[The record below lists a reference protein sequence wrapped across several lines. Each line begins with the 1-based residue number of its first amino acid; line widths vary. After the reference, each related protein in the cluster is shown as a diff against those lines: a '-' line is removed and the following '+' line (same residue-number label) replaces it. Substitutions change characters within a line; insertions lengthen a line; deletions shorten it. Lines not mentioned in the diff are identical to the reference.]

1 MTPKEIHRALHLL
14 CPRFNVD
21 SRHRASRGWPQTGN
35 RMQFN
40 SRLLPKHVDKLVKK
54 IIARRDRSGL
64 KNPIRW
70 VDVTGDNLSYLQR
83 TVKSRTMLYLLARGF
98 RWNGWKKSKLP
109 IFVFYFGHVIVW
121 NGTHRTILSRLAGRR
136 VRARVIDLDAFAA
149 WCKRNPD
156 ESLWNVRV
164 VKVRGKRR
172 G

>member
-1 MTPKEIHRALHLL
+1 MTRKELHRALHLL
-14 CPRFNVD
+14 PRFNVD

-40 SRLLPKHVDKLVKK
+40 SRLLPKHVDKLVRK
-54 IIARRDRSGL
+54 IMTKHDYSGR
-64 KNPIRW
+64 KIPVRW

-83 TVKSRTMLYLLARGF
+83 TVKSRTMMYFLARGF

-109 IFVFYFGHVIVW
+109 IYVLYYGHVIVW

-156 ESLWNVRV
+156 ESRWNVRV